1 MNSKKNTPKRP
12 APGRPQIGRP
22 QIAEAHTARREQ
34 PLASVW
40 NGILEPRRPA
50 LQTEMGRNLPT
61 TLHAD
66 ASPAVRQATGTLNQP
81 SDRRRQVQPSTA
93 SQAQARQL
101 QASQKKSSPHLPLAL
116 PVQTSAA
123 PSNQAHKSNGK
134 GKNLPVLMA
143 LMLAGTFGSAAAQD
157 ISTSLPL
164 TSIGDKLLWSV
175 GDQTLTLKVP
185 ASGKVR
191 LELYSPQLD
200 PADYRAD
207 SYYGDETYD
216 KGPVSTTFELVDEGG
231 KVVATRTYA
240 PGAQTWDTLFDQA
253 LEAGSYKL
261 RASTSGNGKN
271 TFAIR
276 LSGASASVSA
286 DRLAVNVHSRAFVPV
301 LNVTTDGPGYALQMY
316 DGDGAT
322 ELEAQL
328 RDASG
333 KVFPLMVSGQRGN
346 VSLPLPEAAGRYTVE
361 LRQPQTARQYS
372 NTVGFSLV
380 KGAADQP
387 ITLSSNDTLGL
398 LRVEAELLL
407 PGDSASITSV
417 PTSVPIQV
425 GDEAVKSEPYQA
437 QRPAGTYPVSV
448 PAIPGAELS
457 FPDQVTVKKGE
468 TALVR
473 VQVKPRVA
481 LTLSTD
487 KPQVCV
493 GDVVRFT
500 ARATTAYAGELPL
513 DLSLVS
519 DGLTFSGTGNKAG
532 TLSAGKPGELTL
544 EATATRAG
552 DFSVTARLAPWADM
566 KAVGVTV
573 LPDATSLQLRRAEV
587 APAKP
592 GDTVTV
598 GLSLTN
604 TGKEAQPY
612 ALNDTPGAGLEALD
626 ATAFSGTLKPG
637 ESREFSYRA
646 RVSGAGGTAS
656 SLQASLTGAGVGGKP
671 CGVPQTAQGSLSILA
686 PVVQPPVAQAP
697 VVRTAPAMSR
707 RSTVTLPFE
716 APVQARSLVVS
727 HRFPAGAAYTP
738 GSSRLGSLPIADPSQ
753 GASGKV
759 YWTLPGSTDP
769 QKYSGVVSYELTHMG
784 ELPTLER
791 PSLLA
796 RYDRERQEVL
806 QGEFSSADYD
816 GAQPLGAAQAAA
828 PSENPGSIK
837 LPLAGSVI
845 RDRDRITVA
854 VEGVLGSV
862 LAPSINGVALSE
874 KQIGTRVSDTAGN
887 TQRLEYVGIPVQ
899 PGKNVIALGDQT
911 VTVYSAGPTASVK
924 FTPVSLVA
932 DGSTPVRF
940 RVLALDAA
948 GQGSA
953 ERYLSLGTSLEPL
966 SADASSSDA
975 GYQIAL
981 KDGVGELVLQPQAT
995 PTALTLSLLIGG
1007 RTQTSR
1013 YEVTPDSNR
1022 VGVGTLSATVGFNG
1036 GINTDNILLQAR
1048 AYYEG
1053 PLLGGKLY
1061 VSADKDGLPVS
1072 TNPYLRYPTYGDNSV
1087 QSIPLQ
1093 GIDPV
1098 AFNYDHPA
1106 FHAQYRQGALPITV
1120 FSLGDNLTALSGYSK
1135 TNPSVAAFGA
1145 FIPGDLK
1152 SEVLI
1157 PGGTRLLRLKQ
1168 GNLVQ
1173 DSESLQ
1179 LIASRNGQE
1188 LRRSTLTRYADYTL
1202 DPDTGVITLT
1212 RGLERLDEGLNDLSI
1227 LASYRLLDPNAG
1239 RTLGYGAEGRYLGQN
1254 FSVAAAVISLDGR
1267 FTSGVRAAYDS
1278 GASNGNTVQASALAA
1293 YSGGVQLSAD
1303 LNAVFG
1309 STTATAQARYQDA
1322 DYAGVNT
1329 FSAGAN
1335 LRANLTT
1342 RLSSDLGVVL
1352 DAEYHALPAGQGQI
1366 GQGVGQGV
1374 LDTQGGSVTARA
1386 DYRLQPFNVGAGVR
1400 AAFGDVNGLGLV
1412 GSAGY
1417 HVAGLDI
1424 DLTHTQPLS
1433 GNLRPLTEFA
1443 AKVAIGKAFL
1453 GLRDSYTW
1461 GGDNVAAL
1469 TLDTTLANTNYA
1481 VSYELPTA
1489 SGAGNRARFGA
1500 DTSLVLNDHLT
1511 LGLRGALLRDI
1522 GKDSNEASVGAD
1534 VRFQSDSLSATLGGD
1549 VAFRSGVMNTVLRG
1563 GVSGSLSRNLTL
1575 TTDGTLDLT
1584 AGNQGARAA
1593 LGYAFRDGPWNSLG
1607 YARYLSGSLAG
1618 GKPEFSAGAAA
1629 EYHQP
1634 QFALR
1639 AGIDSRTLLQDPESF
1654 TYQPSVSGTYYFND
1668 WLGVGAWGR
1677 ALIQPASSSTQ
1688 LGYGLELSA
1697 RALPGTWLS
1706 VGYNFAGF
1714 DGLSTQSGAYTKQGA
1729 YLRLDLTLD
1738 ETVLGG
1744 QK

>member
-1 MNSKKNTPKRP
+1 MKPRKNTTQRS
-12 APGRPQIGRP
+12 ASGRAQNA
-22 QIAEAHTARREQ
+22 QAHTARREQ
-34 PLASVW
+34 Q
-40 NGILEPRRPA
+40 
-50 LQTEMGRNLPT
+50 LQGSQSR
-61 TLHAD
+61 
-66 ASPAVRQATGTLNQP
+66 
-81 SDRRRQVQPSTA
+81 A
-93 SQAQARQL
+93 SQGKPDPLVSSAQTHSAPVHPAQNT
-101 QASQKKSSPHLPLAL
+101 QPKGHHLP
-116 PVQTSAA
+116 V
-123 PSNQAHKSNGK
+123 
-134 GKNLPVLMA
+134 LPVLMT
-143 LMLAGTFGSAAAQD
+143 LMLAGTFGNAAAQD

-164 TSIGDKLLWSV
+164 TSVGDRLMWSV

-185 ASGKVR
+185 VSGQVR
-191 LELYSPQLD
+191 LDLYSPQLD

-216 KGPVSTTFELVDEGG
+216 AQPVGTTFELVDGSG
-231 KVVATRTYA
+231 KVVATRAYA
-240 PGAQTWDTLFDQA
+240 PGAQTWDTLFDQT
-253 LEAGSYKL
+253 LEAGSYRL

-271 TFAIR
+271 TFAVR
-276 LSGASASVSA
+276 LMGASASVSA
-286 DRLAVNVHSRAFVPV
+286 DRLAVSVHSQAFVPV
-301 LNVTTDGPGYALQMY
+301 LSVTTDGPGYALQMY

-333 KVFPLMVSGQRGN
+333 KVYPLVVSGQRGN
-346 VSLPLPEAAGRYTVE
+346 VSLPLPDAAGRYTVL
-361 LRQPQTARQYS
+361 LRQPAGAKQYS

-380 KGAADQP
+380 RGAPDQPITQP

-407 PGDSASITSV
+407 PGGSV
-417 PTSVPIQV
+417 PTSVPVQI

-437 QRPAGTYPVSV
+437 QRPAGTYPVSA
-448 PAIPGAELS
+448 PAVPGAEVS
-457 FPDQVTVKKGE
+457 FPEQVTVKKGE

-473 VQVKPRVA
+473 VQVKPRVT
-481 LTLSTD
+481 LTLSAD
-487 KPQVCV
+487 RPQVCV

-500 ARATTAYAGELPL
+500 ARATTAYAGELPM

-519 DGLTFSGTGNKAG
+519 DGLTFSGRGSRAG
-532 TLSAGKPGELTL
+532 TLSASSPGELSL

-552 DFSVTARLAPWADM
+552 DFSVTARLSPWADVM
-566 KAVGVTV
+566 AVGVTV

-587 APAKP
+587 AAANP

-604 TGKEAQPY
+604 TGREVQPY
-612 ALNDTPGAGLEALD
+612 ALSDTPGAGLDALD
-626 ATAFSGTLKPG
+626 ATTFSGTLEPG
-637 ESREFSYRA
+637 ESRGFSYRA
-646 RVSGAGGTAS
+646 RISGAGGSAS
-656 SLQASLTGAGVGGKP
+656 TLQASLTGAGVGGKP
-671 CGVPQTAQGSLSILA
+671 CGVPQTAQGSVSVLA
-686 PVVQPPVAQAP
+686 PIVQVQPPI
-697 VVRTAPAMSR
+697 VRTAPATSR
-707 RSTVTLPFE
+707 RSVVTLPFE

-727 HRFPAGAAYTP
+727 HRFPEGAAYTP
-738 GSSRLGSLPIADPSQ
+738 GSSRLGSQPIPDPSQ

-759 YWTLPGSTDP
+759 YWTLPASTDAR
-769 QKYSGVVSYELTHMG
+769 KDSGVVSYELTHTG
-784 ELPTLER
+784 ELPVLER
-791 PSLLA
+791 PALLA
-796 RYDRERQEVL
+796 RYDRERQEIL

-816 GAQPLGAAQAAA
+816 GAQPLTTAQAAA
-828 PSENPGSIK
+828 PSENPGNIK
-837 LPLAGSVI
+837 LPLAGAVI

-854 VEGVLGSV
+854 VEGTLGSV

-874 KQIGTRVSDTAGN
+874 KQIGTRITDGVAN
-887 TQRLEYVGIPVQ
+887 TQRLEYVGIPVR
-899 PGKNVIALGDQT
+899 PGRNVIALGSQT
-911 VTVYSAGPTASVK
+911 TTVYYAGPTTSVQ
-924 FTPVSLVA
+924 FTPISLVA
-932 DGSTPVRF
+932 DGSTPVRL

-1007 RTQTSR
+1007 KTQTSR
-1013 YEVTPDSNR
+1013 YEVTPDSSR
-1022 VGVGTLSATVGFNG
+1022 VGVGMLSATVGFNG
-1036 GINTDNILLQAR
+1036 GVNTDNILLQAR

-1072 TNPYLRYPTYGDNSV
+1072 TNPYLRYPAYGDNSV

-1093 GIDPV
+1093 GLDPV
-1098 AFNYDHPA
+1098 AVNYDHPA

-1135 TNPSVAAFGA
+1135 TNPSVAVFGA

-1152 SEVLI
+1152 SEILI
-1157 PGGTRLLRLKQ
+1157 PNGTRLLRLKQ
-1168 GNLVQ
+1168 GGLVQ

-1179 LIASRNGQE
+1179 VIASRSGQE
-1188 LRRSTLTRYADYTL
+1188 TGRSTLTRYADYTF

-1212 RGLERLDEGLNDLSI
+1212 RGLERLDDQLNDLSI
-1227 LASYRLLDPNAG
+1227 LASYRLSDSNAG

-1254 FSVAAAVISLDGR
+1254 FSLAAAVISLDGR
-1267 FTSGVRAAYDS
+1267 LTSGVRAAYDG
-1278 GASNGNTVQASALAA
+1278 GAVQASALAA
-1293 YSGGVQLSAD
+1293 YSGGAQLSAD

-1322 DYAGVNT
+1322 GYAGVGA
-1329 FSAGAN
+1329 FSAGTS
-1335 LRANLTT
+1335 LRANVTS
-1342 RLSSDLGVVL
+1342 RLSSTLGVVL
-1352 DAEYHALPAGQGQI
+1352 DAEYHALPAGQGQR
-1366 GQGVGQGV
+1366 GQGGAQGV
-1374 LDTQGGSVTARA
+1374 LNTQGGSVTARA
-1386 DYRLQPFNVGAGVR
+1386 DYRFQPFNVGAGVR

-1433 GNLRPLTEFA
+1433 GNLKPVTDFS
-1443 AKVAIGKAFL
+1443 AKTAIGKVNV
-1453 GLRDSYTW
+1453 GVRDSYTW

-1481 VSYELPTA
+1481 LSYELPTA
-1489 SGAGNRARFGA
+1489 SGAGNRARFGV
-1500 DTSLVLNDHLT
+1500 DTSLILNDHLT
-1511 LGLRGALLRDI
+1511 LGLRGALLRDL
-1522 GKDSNEASVGAD
+1522 GKDSSEASAGAD
-1534 VRFQSDSLSATLGGD
+1534 LRFQSDALSATLGGD

-1563 GVSGSLSRNLTL
+1563 GVSGSLSRNWTL
-1575 TTDGTLDLT
+1575 TADGTLDLT
-1584 AGNQGARAA
+1584 SGNQGARAA
-1593 LGYAFRDGPWNSLG
+1593 VGYAFRDGPWNSLG
-1607 YARYLSGSLAG
+1607 YARYLTGSLAG
-1618 GKPEFSAGAAA
+1618 GKPEFSAGVAA

-1639 AGIDSRTLLQDPESF
+1639 AGLDSRTLLQDPGSF
-1654 TYQPSVSGTYYFND
+1654 TYQPSVSGTYYFSD

-1677 ALIQPASSSTQ
+1677 ALIQPASSTAQ
-1688 LGYGLELSA
+1688 VGYGLELSV

-1706 VGYNFAGF
+1706 LGYNFAGF
-1714 DGLSTQSGAYTKQGA
+1714 DGLSTQGGAYTKQGA

-1738 ETVLGG
+1738 ESVLGG

>member
-1 MNSKKNTPKRP
+1 MKSKKNTPQRS
-12 APGRPQIGRP
+12 APGRLQTPSRP
-22 QIAEAHTARREQ
+22 QSAQTQTVAHREQ
-34 PLASVW
+34 ELASVW
-40 NGILEPRRPA
+40 GGLLEPRSA
-50 LQTEMGRNLPT
+50 VQGGLGR
-61 TLHAD
+61 A
-66 ASPAVRQATGTLNQP
+66 ASTRLNSGTPSPVSEPVAGQAAGHLNQP
-81 SDRRRQVQPSTA
+81 SDRRRQVQPSRA
-93 SQAQARQL
+93 SQAQALQL
-101 QASQKKSSPHLPLAL
+101 QGGQSKGSQKQASPLQPPTLPLQ
-116 PVQTSAA
+116 VGAA
-123 PSNQAHKSNGK
+123 PAPVGCVQKAQGKSN
-134 GKNLPVLMA
+134 NLPILMA

-164 TSIGDKLLWSV
+164 TSVGDKLLWSV

-185 ASGKVR
+185 VGGQVR
-191 LELYSPQLD
+191 LDLYSPQLD

-216 KGPVSTTFELVDEGG
+216 KGAVGTTFELVDGSG
-231 KVVATRTYA
+231 KVVSARTYA
-240 PGAQTWDTLFDQA
+240 PGAQTWDTLFDQT

-271 TFAIR
+271 TFAVR

-286 DRLAVNVHSRAFVPV
+286 DRLAVNVHSQAFVPV
-301 LNVTTDGPGYALQMY
+301 LSVTTDGPGYALQMY
-316 DGDGAT
+316 DGDGAS

-328 RDASG
+328 RDVSG
-333 KVFPLMVSGQRGN
+333 KVYPLAVSAQRGN
-346 VSLPLPEAAGRYTVE
+346 VSLPLPDAAGRYTVE
-361 LRQPQTARQYS
+361 LRQPQTAKQYS

-380 KGAADQP
+380 KGAADQPITQP

-407 PGDSASITSV
+407 PGGNV
-417 PTSVPIQV
+417 PTSVPVQV

-437 QRPAGTYPVSV
+437 QRPAGTYPVSA
-448 PAIPGAELS
+448 PAVPGAEVS
-457 FPDQVTVKKGE
+457 FPEQVTVKKGE

-473 VQVKPRVA
+473 VQVRPSVT
-481 LTLSTD
+481 LTVNAD
-487 KPQVCV
+487 RPQVCV

-500 ARATTAYAGELPL
+500 ARVTTAYAGELPL

-519 DGLTFSGTGNKAG
+519 EGLTFSGTGTKTG
-532 TLSAGKPGELTL
+532 TLSASAPGELSV
-544 EATATRAG
+544 EAVATRAG
-552 DFSVTARLAPWADM
+552 DFSVTAKLSPWADM

-587 APAKP
+587 APANP
-592 GDTVTV
+592 GETVTV

-612 ALNDTPGAGLEALD
+612 ALSDTPGAGLEALD
-626 ATAFSGTLKPG
+626 ATTFRGTLKPG
-637 ESREFSYRA
+637 ESRAFAYRA
-646 RVSGAGGTAS
+646 RITGAGGTAS
-656 SLQASLTGAGVGGKP
+656 TIQASLTGAGVGGKP

-686 PVVQPPVAQAP
+686 PVVQAP
-697 VVRTAPAMSR
+697 VVRAAPATSR
-707 RSTVTLPFE
+707 RSVVTLPFE
-716 APVQARSLVVS
+716 APTQARSLVVS

-738 GSSRLGSLPIADPSQ
+738 GSSRLGSQPIADPSQ

-759 YWTLPGSTDP
+759 YWTLPGSTDA

-784 ELPTLER
+784 ELSALER
-791 PSLLA
+791 PALLA
-796 RYDRERQEVL
+796 RYDRERQETL

-816 GAQPLGAAQAAA
+816 GAQPLTTARAAA
-828 PSENPGSIK
+828 PTENPGSIK

-854 VEGVLGSV
+854 VEGTLDGV

-874 KQIGTRVSDTAGN
+874 KQIGTRVTDGAAN
-887 TQRLEYVGIPVQ
+887 TQRLEYVGIPIQ
-899 PGKNVIALGDQT
+899 PGRNVIALGDQT
-911 VTVYSAGPTASVK
+911 TAVYSAGPTASVQ
-924 FTPVSLVA
+924 FTPLSLVA
-932 DGSTPVRF
+932 DGSTPIRLK
-940 RVLALDAA
+940 VLALDAA

-966 SADASSSDA
+966 AADASSSDA

-995 PTALTLSLLIGG
+995 PTALNLSVSVGG
-1007 RTQTSR
+1007 KTRTSR
-1013 YEVTPDSNR
+1013 YEVTPDSSR
-1022 VGVGTLSATVGFNG
+1022 VGVGLISATVGFNG

-1061 VSADKDGLPVS
+1061 VSADKDGLPTS
-1072 TNPYLRYPTYGDNSV
+1072 TNPYLRYPAYGDNSV
-1087 QSIPLQ
+1087 QTIPLQ

-1098 AFNYDHPA
+1098 AVNYDHPA

-1120 FSLGDNLTALSGYSK
+1120 FSLGENLTALSGYSK

-1157 PGGTRLLRLKQ
+1157 PNGTRLLRLKQ
-1168 GNLVQ
+1168 GSLVQ

-1179 LIASRNGQE
+1179 LITSRNGQE
-1188 LRRSTLTRYADYTL
+1188 LKRSTLTRYADYTL
-1202 DPDTGVITLT
+1202 DPDTGVIILT
-1212 RGLERLDEGLNDLSI
+1212 RGLERLDDQLNDLSI
-1227 LASYRLLDPNAG
+1227 LASYRLSDPNAG
-1239 RTLGYGAEGRYLGQN
+1239 RTLGFGAEGRYLGQN

-1267 FTSGVRAAYDS
+1267 FTSGVRAAYDT
-1278 GASNGNTVQASALAA
+1278 GAVQASALVAF
-1293 YSGGVQLSAD
+1293 SGGAQLSAD

-1322 DYAGVNT
+1322 GYAGANA
-1329 FSAGAN
+1329 FSAGTN
-1335 LRANLTT
+1335 LRANVTT
-1342 RLSSDLGVVL
+1342 RLSSNLGAVL
-1352 DAEYHALPAGQGQI
+1352 DAEYHALPAGQGQP
-1366 GQGVGQGV
+1366 GQGA
-1374 LDTQGGSVTARA
+1374 LDNRGGSVTARA
-1386 DYRLQPFNVGAGVR
+1386 DYRFQPFNVGAGVR
-1400 AAFGDVNGLGLV
+1400 AAFGDANGLGLV

-1417 HVAGLDI
+1417 HVVGLDI

-1433 GNLRPLTEFA
+1433 GNLKPVTEFS
-1443 AKVAIGKAFL
+1443 AKTAIGKANL

-1500 DTSLVLNDHLT
+1500 DTSLILNDHLT
-1511 LGLRGALLRDI
+1511 LGLRGALLRDL
-1522 GKDSNEASVGAD
+1522 GKDSSEASVGAD
-1534 VRFQSDSLSATLGGD
+1534 VRFQNDSLSATLGGD

-1563 GVSGSLSRNLTL
+1563 GVSGSLSRNWTL

-1639 AGIDSRTLLQDPESF
+1639 AGLDSRTLLSDPDSF
-1654 TYQPSVSGTYYFND
+1654 TYQPSVSCTYYFSD

-1677 ALIQPASSSTQ
+1677 ALIQPASSTAQ
-1688 LGYGLELSA
+1688 VGYGLELSA

-1706 VGYNFAGF
+1706 LGYNFAGF
-1714 DGLSTQSGAYTKQGA
+1714 DGLSGVSGAYTKQGA
-1729 YLRLDLTLD
+1729 FLRLDLTLD
-1738 ETVLGG
+1738 ETELGG